1 MKTFEER
8 LDTESAAWVADGLIA
23 AEQRARLIARHPVRA
38 GGAQRFL
45 AILLMIGAALFAVG
59 VSLVIKSNWAAIGDW
74 VKIGGLIALL
84 AGTYVLGWRLKE
96 SPGNFPRMGDACFMA
111 AAVFFLLGIAL
122 VSQIFHIN
130 SRPANGVLLWWVG
143 IVALPWLTRAKG
155 MQMVSVVAGLTLLPY
170 RRQFM
175 VVDRY
180 YLRELGVDVSA
191 ASNSDSMDLVALYGS
206 ATWLAMCCSRLR
218 APEQTWTVAPHP
230 VGG

>member
-1 MKTFEER
+1 MNACVDEMKT
-8 LDTESAAWVADGLIA
+8 
-23 AEQRARLIARHPVRA
+23 RARL
-38 GGAQRFL
+38 GL
-45 AILLMIGAALFAVG
+45 NAL
-59 VSLVIKSNWAAIGDW
+59 NMGDM
-74 VKIGGLIALL
+74 ALL
-84 AGTYVLGWRLKE
+84 DRAQAVSGLRLPAPAQWKLRHTLTLVARSVGFRTWEQARCALGGYAERGDDMGSFWHA
-96 SPGNFPRMGDACFMA
+96 PRCNS
-111 AAVFFLLGIAL
+111 LLNHWFASYASASSLQRSG
-122 VSQIFHIN
+122 
-130 SRPANGVLLWWVG
+130 
-143 IVALPWLTRAKG
+143 
-155 MQMVSVVAGLTLLPY
+155 AGLTLLPY